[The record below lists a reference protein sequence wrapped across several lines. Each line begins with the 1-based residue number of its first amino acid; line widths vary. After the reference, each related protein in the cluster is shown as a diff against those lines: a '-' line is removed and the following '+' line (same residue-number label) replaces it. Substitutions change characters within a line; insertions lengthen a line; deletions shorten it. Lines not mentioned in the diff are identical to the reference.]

1 MRGPVN
7 GQGTFTWHSN
17 ERIEHIPG
25 RVRNIPAAVDGEPA
39 GVGVIAGPRRVRDR
53 VLEKR
58 SILTTKGRIVTQC
71 ITHLYVA
78 SCVTLLYVAICVTHL
93 YVTNSVTYIDVTS
106 SVVTQS

>member
-1 MRGPVN
+1 M
-7 GQGTFTWHSN
+7 
-17 ERIEHIPG
+17 
-25 RVRNIPAAVDGEPA
+25 RNIPAAVDGESA

-58 SILTTKGRIVTQC
+58 SILTTKGRIVTQR
-71 ITHLYVA
+71 ITHLYVASCVTLLDVA

-106 SVVTQS
+106 SVVTHS